1 MLWNHRRGQISFRM
15 ESSGLLSILVLSIL
29 LVNVQG
35 YGLTD
40 WLFPRRCPRVQENCA
55 FRERD
60 ECTRDRQCPNH
71 QKCCVFSCGKKCV
84 NLQRVSLQT
93 YAACP
98 QNLVPA
104 WLFSIVGGITR
115 PVICAPSSSTVAA
128 KETITTSNPK
138 PYARTSVPQKSSNSS
153 MHEDIPKQPPGF
165 GS

>member
-84 NLQRVSLQT
+84 NLQKD
-93 YAACP
+93 
-98 QNLVPA
+98 
-104 WLFSIVGGITR
+104 
-115 PVICAPSSSTVAA
+115 ICSMPTEPGPCMAFLHRWWYN
-128 KETITTSNPK
+128 KTSNMCSIFIYGGCKGNNNNFQSQAICENFCPPK
-138 PYARTSVPQKSSNSS
+138 KMVTSLTDQVQTEPTLTRRL
-153 MHEDIPKQPPGF
+153 
-165 GS
+165 